1 MFENVHACGWRKV
14 IYSFIT
20 VYFLTPE
27 LISDRITANCHPV
40 VSVKRAHQQN
50 CAAAEAAAPSVGLA
64 TQLAQEAL

>member
-1 MFENVHACGWRKV
+1 MFENVHACRWRKV

-40 VSVKRAHQQN
+40 V
-50 CAAAEAAAPSVGLA
+50 
-64 TQLAQEAL
+64 